1 MMRNT
6 NLGGGSFDMTLAAAK
21 DTRVELRT
29 STDNKDKLRAASSLA
44 GVDLSAFVLMA
55 AMEKAQELLDKQMM
69 RTLSID
75 AWERISKALNSQPED
90 KDDDLVHLLKGPK
103 HYVYRD

>member
-6 NLGGGSFDMTLAAAK
+6 NVRGGSADMALAVAK

-44 GVDLSAFVLMA
+44 GVDLSAFILMA
-55 AMEKAQELLDKQMM
+55 AMEKAQELLDKQVM
-69 RTLSID
+69 RTLSAD
-75 AWERISKALNSQPED
+75 AWERMIAALNSQPVD
-90 KDDDLVHLLKGPK
+90 KDDDLVLLLKGPTN
-103 HYVYRD
+103 YVYR

>member
-6 NLGGGSFDMTLAAAK
+6 NVRGGSADMALAVAK

-44 GVDLSAFVLMA
+44 GVDLSAFILMA
-55 AMEKAQELLDKQMM
+55 AMEKAQELLDKQVM
-69 RTLSID
+69 RTLSAD
-75 AWERISKALNSQPED
+75 AWERMIVALNSQPVD
-90 KDDDLVHLLKGPK
+90 KDDDLVQLLKGPAS
-103 HYVYRD
+103 YVYR